1 MFNTAAR
8 VADSM
13 AGSRDVA
20 EGTTQPDVDPN
31 IMMRA
36 ITWQGP
42 QMISCSMVPKPIITH
57 PKDVIVQVT
66 ACAICSGSDL
76 HFYAGAVP
84 GIDPGFILGHE
95 AMGIIVEKGE
105 AVSKFNIGDRVVIS
119 CDISCGECD
128 ACHRQEYSGCR
139 ATNDSKLAENQFGH
153 APAAVFGFARMY
165 GNVPGSQA
173 EYVRVPIAEVNCCI
187 VPESIPD
194 KKALYI
200 SDVLTTSLHA
210 VELGEVK
217 QGDVVCIWGLGPI
230 GLNAIRWCQIK
241 GAKRVIGIDLV
252 KERLSL
258 AKKMFNI
265 EVVDR
270 TGLTTEQVVEELNR
284 QVPGGADVCIEAVG
298 FRFDMSFLHKMERA
312 IGLESD
318 TPEILYECFKVAR
331 PYGRISVIGD
341 YIGTA
346 NQFPIGMIMM
356 KHLTVASGPN
366 PCQKYFKYVMDML
379 DAGEIDPSFMITHEI
394 TLEEAP
400 IAYKMLYNKE
410 DGIIKTFIRP

>member
-1 MFNTAAR
+1 MLNTAAR

-13 AGSRDVA
+13 AGAREVA
-20 EGTTQPDVDPN
+20 EGTTQPDVDHN
-31 IMMRA
+31 VLMRA

-42 QMISCSMVPKPIITH
+42 QMIACSMVPKPIVTH

-105 AVSKFNIGDRVVIS
+105 AVSKFNTGDRVVIS
-119 CDISCGECD
+119 CDIACGECD
-128 ACHRQEYSGCR
+128 NCQRQEFSGCR
-139 ATNDSKLAENQFGH
+139 TTNDSKLAENQFGH

-173 EYVRVPIAEVNCCI
+173 EYVRVPIADVNCYLI
-187 VPESIPD
+187 PESIPD
-194 KKALYI
+194 RKALYI

-210 VELGEVK
+210 AELGEVK
-217 QGDVVCIWGLGPI
+217 EGDTVCIWGLGPI
-230 GLNAIRWCQIK
+230 GLNAIRWCQLK

-252 KERLSL
+252 KERIDL
-258 AKKMFNI
+258 AKKTFHC
-265 EVVDR
+265 EVLDR
-270 TGLTTEQVVEELNR
+270 TGLSSEQVVAELNR
-284 QVPGGADVCIEAVG
+284 QLPGGADVCIEAVG
-298 FRFDMSFLHKMERA
+298 FRFDISFLHKMERA
-312 IGLESD
+312 IGLETD

-341 YIGTA
+341 YAGTA
-346 NQFPIGMIMM
+346 NHFPIGMIMM

-379 DAGEIDPSFMITHEI
+379 EAGEVDPTFMITHDI
-394 TLEEAP
+394 TMEEVP
-400 IAYKMLYNKE
+400 TAYKMLFNKE
-410 DGIIKTFIRP
+410 DGIIKVFVRP